1 MDFQTSEQQVKIH
14 KPRIGLPALEK
25 GFDSFVI
32 QGFLFSKQGF
42 QGLSRPRIIT
52 GKDIETPQPSQEGVF
67 RRPSTDATELD
78 QLLDRHIVRQIRPAI
93 PVQMSEGF
101 LFRQPSQR
109 CDLPLTEAD
118 PAEGCHILF
127 QERLSGRKREQGS
140 FPLEVGSVTGLGQ
153 AAEEKDP
160 KMQADLLA
168 CDGIEQGLKEGGE
181 AGRPEPPESIRKG
194 REDRITLR
202 HSGKSGHF
210 PVHSQA
216 PDQLFADPGKLF
228 AVPWFPTDFRL
239 DFGSGIPLNLLQ
251 MYDPFPV
258 MTHIDTPVNSVAKE
272 VNPVVGLSP
281 QGPDHKIQPKRGG
294 GLKNKDLGHFQNAIA
309 RRDPSRP
316 GEGPFSGFLAKA
328 DLIWDA
334 SRGNSQADLHLSPI
348 MKSFPIR
355 QKTCGPHLEPILDGL
370 SKLRSV
376 SRMNPVGRLDNPAVR
391 PLDDKEEKGPVPFP
405 DPVDKI
411 GEMPDGPFRDRI
423 GKKGPVSLPIGDT
436 LDLHIDRPAFF
447 VPKEVVDA
455 ASLTVGNLGA
465 GVNPSGGEIQNLS
478 GEQIPGQTIG
488 PVRIDPDPDTG
499 QGLGL
504 FCPETISPGIF
515 RVEGKNGEK
524 ERSPRGLKTACQ
536 PTRVGTMTPSFLL
549 SLRCYNVGEHGKTFF
564 PAPEDGRKKWSFI
577 AHAKHRPFEGRH
589 SCRSGLQEFM
599 VPRKW
604 RKTRFPFLWTAF
616 GPGVSRKRAFRV

>member
-1 MDFQTSEQQVKIH
+1 MDFQTSEQKVKIH

-78 QLLDRHIVRQIRPAI
+78 QLLGRHIVRQIRPAI

-168 CDGIEQGLKEGGE
+168 CDGIDQDLKQGGE
-181 AGRPEPPESIRKG
+181 AGRPESPESIRKG
-194 REDRITLR
+194 REDRILLR
-202 HSGKSGHF
+202 QSAKPGHF

-228 AVPWFPTDFRL
+228 AVPWFPTDFSL

-294 GLKNKDLGHFQNAIA
+294 GLKNKDLGHFQNAIV

-316 GEGPFSGFLAKA
+316 GEGSFSGFLAKA
-328 DLIWDA
+328 DLIWDP
-334 SRGNSQADLHLSPI
+334 SRGNSQADLHLSPV
-348 MKSFPIR
+348 MKPFRIR
-355 QKTCGPHLEPILDGL
+355 QKTGSPHLESILDSL
-370 SKLRSV
+370 PELLSV
-376 SRMNPVGRLDNPAVR
+376 SRMDQVGRRDNPAVH
-391 PLDDKEEKGPVPFP
+391 PLDDKEEEGPVSLP
-405 DPVDKI
+405 DPVDKF
-411 GEMPDGPFRDRI
+411 GKVPDRPLRDRI
-423 GKKGPVSLPIGDT
+423 GKEGPVSLPIGDA
-436 LDLHIDRPAFF
+436 LDLNIDLPPFF
-447 VPKEVVDA
+447 VPVEVVDA
-455 ASLTVGNLGA
+455 ASFAVGDLRT
-465 GVNPSGGEIQNLS
+465 GVNPSACEFRGFS
-478 GEQIPGQTIG
+478 GEEIPCQAIG
-488 PVRIDPDPDTG
+488 PVGIDPHPDIG
-499 QGLGL
+499 EWLGL
-504 FCPETISPGIF
+504 FCPEAVSLGIL
-515 RVEGKNGEK
+515 RVE
-524 ERSPRGLKTACQ
+524 
-536 PTRVGTMTPSFLL
+536 
-549 SLRCYNVGEHGKTFF
+549 
-564 PAPEDGRKKWSFI
+564 RK
-577 AHAKHRPFEGRH
+577 G
-589 SCRSGLQEFM
+589 
-599 VPRKW
+599 
-604 RKTRFPFLWTAF
+604 
-616 GPGVSRKRAFRV
+616 